1 MTTIVLTQYDGSI
14 LGPIARLLGVI
25 MDFIF
30 NVCSGIGIENI
41 GLCIILFTIVVN
53 LLMLPLTINQQKF
66 SKMTSIMNPELQ
78 AITQKYKG
86 KKDQDS
92 MMKQQVEQQAVYE
105 KYGVSPT
112 AGCLPL
118 LIQMPILLALYRVI
132 YSIPGY
138 VTGVKNAFMGVV
150 DLVVT
155 QNGFTDKLI
164 TFAETFKL
172 EKFDYT
178 GATAESMDRIVD
190 LLYKFDRANWNEF
203 LDAFPAIADQ
213 AQPFIDKIIHMNL
226 FLGGINLA
234 EAPGFMPSIAWVI
247 PILAG
252 LSQWYST
259 KLMSSAQPAMD
270 DKDNPMAAVSKS
282 MNIYMPI
289 FSVVICITLPAG
301 VGLYWVASSVVRI
314 VMQAGI
320 NAYMNKLDMSEI
332 MKKNIEKQNKK
343 REKKGLPPIRDNANI
358 SVKKNYNKTLAQ
370 IEEET
375 RKKKEPSKPVEKQD
389 NTKYYEEH
397 GIKQGSIA
405 SKARMVEEFNKKNMK
420 K

>member
-1 MTTIVLTQYDGSI
+1 
-14 LGPIARLLGVI
+14 
-25 MDFIF
+25 
-30 NVCSGIGIENI
+30 
-41 GLCIILFTIVVN
+41 
-53 LLMLPLTINQQKF
+53 
-66 SKMTSIMNPELQ
+66 
-78 AITQKYKG
+78 
-86 KKDQDS
+86 
-92 MMKQQVEQQAVYE
+92 
-105 KYGVSPT
+105 
-112 AGCLPL
+112 
-118 LIQMPILLALYRVI
+118 
-132 YSIPGY
+132 
-138 VTGVKNAFMGVV
+138 
-150 DLVVT
+150 
-155 QNGFTDKLI
+155 
-164 TFAETFKL
+164 
-172 EKFDYT
+172 
-178 GATAESMDRIVD
+178 MDRIVD

-226 FLGGINLA
+226 FYHHDGINLA